1 MPQLRLDPEQIRD
14 AAQALLDAGR
24 SPTIIAVRHRLGG
37 GSPRTIASVLA
48 HWLAEQ
54 QGGAGLWEDS
64 RRERAELL
72 EEIARQDE
80 RIEALI
86 AALVASEQAWA
97 EDRQGSRTGAG
108 LGARLG

>member
-48 HWLAEQ
+48 HWHAQ
-54 QGGAGLWEDS
+54 QHGGAGLCEDS
-64 RRERAELL
+64 QRERAEYLD
-72 EEIARQDE
+72 EIARQDE
-80 RIEALI
+80 RIEVLI
-86 AALVASEQAWA
+86 AALVASEQARA
-97 EDRQGSRTGAG
+97 EERHGARTGAEPLASFG
-108 LGARLG
+108 